1 MRLALP
7 LGFFL
12 ALGLYVTT
20 QCPPPGSAGSQ
31 PGTRACDASS
41 PAPLAPPAPEERPKA
56 KPSEKGKP
64 RPPSPDALPTYEIV
78 ARACGLS
85 DLLHLSLQP

>member
-12 ALGLYVTT
+12 AFGLYVTT
-20 QCPPPGSAGSQ
+20 QCPAPNSTASQ

-41 PAPLAPPAPEERPKA
+41 PVPLAPPAQGSKA

-64 RPPSPDALPTYEIV
+64 RPPAPDALPTYEIV
-78 ARACGLS
+78 ARASGLA
-85 DLLHLSLQP
+85 DLLRLALLP

>member
-12 ALGLYVTT
+12 GFALSVTS
-20 QCPPPGSAGSQ
+20 QCPPPGSGAPQ
-31 PGTRACDASS
+31 PGGRACDASS
-41 PAPLAPPAPEERPKA
+41 TAPLASPPEERPKA

-64 RPPSPDALPTYEIV
+64 RPPAPDALPTYEIV
-78 ARACGLS
+78 ARASGLS
-85 DLLHLSLQP
+85 DLLRASL

>member
-12 ALGLYVTT
+12 GFGLYVTS
-20 QCPPPGSAGSQ
+20 QCPPPGSTGSQ
-31 PGTRACDASS
+31 PGTRACDAGS
-41 PAPLAPPAPEERPKA
+41 PVPLAPPSQERPKA

-64 RPPSPDALPTYEIV
+64 RPPAPDALPTYEI
-78 ARACGLS
+78 ARASRLA
-85 DLLHLSLQP
+85 DLLRLNILP